1 MSASSVRRIKDRG
14 GAGGKVTAMRPSKTL
29 TPVSDKAPIETFR
42 KSSAGKE
49 NPRPTSRLPAVT
61 QKPAIRAMPRID
73 KLSAGNGSD
82 GESRVRWS
90 TSSVPRGRS
99 SSPSD
104 FTRLLSDLR
113 KDKGSRV
120 SLDRREKVSGG
131 ERDRSVSRGRVSR
144 VSVDRCENSSGGES
158 DRSAGKVGKGVNGSR
173 VLKKGFRDSSPK
185 VNERSVNG
193 LRIVPGCNDSENLD
207 VNLKKN
213 GDIAEKSEL
222 KLDECKKNSNGV
234 VAIDNFMEEVNL
246 RLNSVKPS
254 VCSNSEGPKLGQ
266 NSDSNVKLRGG
277 SRVTDGGR
285 EENCFVSKSDD
296 VVGKIGK
303 GVDSSCRG
311 SGQKSLNAMKVSE
324 MSKEKGAS
332 EGVGGRSG
340 NKYPSKLHEKLAFLE
355 GKVKR
360 IASDIKRTKE
370 MLEMN
375 NPDTSKV
382 ILSDIQD
389 KICGIEKAMG
399 HVASDSDANAGC
411 SKSTGNDKEQIKTA
425 EKSQNK
431 QADHG
436 TSSVKGLNCEE
447 LEARLFPHHRL
458 IRNRTSMKASLGSS
472 QNFQS
477 YNVESTGQLKPEE
490 KALSPIDENPIAV
503 EFLASL
509 SEDNSKVTMR
519 DRHVGSEFCE
529 VKEMDGATTS
539 ASQDCESRIMGKP
552 NVELI
557 LTTDETLD
565 DEFADQENRQ
575 AMVISE
581 ETEEETCVYL
591 LNEIGR
597 KTTTG
602 GWFVSEGESILLAHD
617 DGSCS
622 FHDIANSEEKA
633 EYKPP
638 SGLSPNVW
646 RDCWIIRAPGADGC
660 SGRYVV
666 AASAGNTMD
675 SGFCSWDFYSKAVRA
690 FHIEEG
696 TTTRT
701 VLGPLSNNSVYRRN
715 ALSTIL
721 APENRQWWYKPC
733 GPLLVSTA
741 SSQRVVKV
749 YDIRDGE
756 QIMMWEVQKPVLTMD
771 YSSPLQWRNRGKVVV
786 AEAETISL
794 WDVSSLT
801 PQALLSVSSSGQK
814 ITALHVNNTDAELGG
829 GVRQRVSSSEA
840 EGNDGVFCTPDFINT
855 LDFRHPTGIGH
866 RIPNPGL
873 NVQSV
878 FSRGDSIFLGCTSVR
893 SAGKKQPCAQVQQF
907 SIRKQRLVSTYALP
921 ESSAHI
927 QHTAITQVWGNS
939 NLVMGV
945 CGLGLFVFDAL
956 RDDGLQ
962 SYNIDY
968 DNTQK
973 AREIIGP
980 DDLYSPSFD
989 YSSSRA
995 LLISRDRPALWRH
1008 LS

>member
-222 KLDECKKNSNGV
+222 KLDERKKNSNGV
-234 VAIDNFMEEVNL
+234 VAIDDFMEEVNL

-285 EENCFVSKSDD
+285 EENFFVSKSDD

-303 GVDSSCRG
+303 GVDLSCRG
-311 SGQKSLNAMKVSE
+311 S
-324 MSKEKGAS
+324 
-332 EGVGGRSG
+332 
-340 NKYPSKLHEKLAFLE
+340 E

-477 YNVESTGQLKPEE
+477 CNVESTSQLKPEE

-829 GVRQRVSSSEA
+829 GVRQRVSSSA
-840 EGNDGVFCTPDFINT
+840 SLQGKCM
-855 LDFRHPTGIGH
+855 
-866 RIPNPGL
+866 
-873 NVQSV
+873 SV

>member
-49 NPRPTSRLPAVT
+49 NPRPTSRLPAVM

-158 DRSAGKVGKGVNGSR
+158 DRSA
-173 VLKKGFRDSSPK
+173 
-185 VNERSVNG
+185 
-193 LRIVPGCNDSENLD
+193 
-207 VNLKKN
+207 
-213 GDIAEKSEL
+213 
-222 KLDECKKNSNGV
+222 
-234 VAIDNFMEEVNL
+234 
-246 RLNSVKPS
+246 VKPS

-266 NSDSNVKLRGG
+266 NADSNVKFRGG

-285 EENCFVSKSDD
+285 EENFFVSKSDD
-296 VVGKIGK
+296 VVGKVGK

-311 SGQKSLNAMKVSE
+311 SGQKSLNAMKISE

-399 HVASDSDANAGC
+399 HVASDSDANA
-411 SKSTGNDKEQIKTA
+411 
-425 EKSQNK
+425 
-431 QADHG
+431 ADHV

-477 YNVESTGQLKPEE
+477 CNVESTGQLKPEE

-539 ASQDCESRIMGKP
+539 ASQDCENRIMGKP

-1008 LS
+1008 LVLLYHAFFLEKRG